1 MCCRLREWGP
11 SLKKNLDPAK
21 PTIVMCHH
29 GVRSQQ
35 AAQYLESEGFAQLS
49 NVKGGIHEYSVVAD
63 HSVPVY

>member
-1 MCCRLREWGP
+1 
-11 SLKKNLDPAK
+11 
-21 PTIVMCHH
+21 MCHH

-63 HSVPVY
+63 QTVPVY